1 MSIVT
6 QTLQD
11 AIQRRWK
18 LALGVL
24 LVGAL
29 LAVCVHAFDLT
40 AVLEEVQGAAEQVSE
55 ADPDD
60 IPTDQLGQ
68 MARGAGLVFIVGI
81 LAFLFTLGVVVLG
94 FFMPQGLF
102 ATADD
107 EGATLLSRYGGV
119 QLATLVLM
127 AILGL
132 TAAARFF
139 TGETPFL
146 SGFAAIVHI
155 CLLGAAAC
163 AISFAFATFGIRHAA
178 WLGLGYYVLSWL
190 MSGLAGVLGE
200 LADIDAV
207 GAVFQFVIFPAG
219 VFRDFIRGLGPGAWD
234 WGATGMVAYHFALW
248 TAIALLGLRR
258 LARSPDTESHDS
270 Y

>member
-1 MSIVT
+1 MSIVKT
-6 QTLQD
+6 ALQE

-18 LALGVL
+18 LALGVFL
-24 LVGAL
+24 AGAL
-29 LAVCVHAFDLT
+29 LAVCVYAFDLT

-55 ADPDD
+55 ADPED
-60 IPTDQLGQ
+60 IPTEQLGQ

-81 LAFLFTLGVVVLG
+81 LAFLFTLGVVILG
-94 FFMPQGLF
+94 FSMPQRLF
-102 ATADD
+102 ATGED
-107 EGATLLSRYGGV
+107 EGGTYLSRYGGV

-127 AILGL
+127 LILGL
-132 TAAARFF
+132 TSAARFF
-139 TGETPFL
+139 TGDTPFV
-146 SGFAAIVHI
+146 SGLAAMVHV

-178 WLGLGYYVLSWL
+178 WLGLGYYALSWL
-190 MSGLAGVLGE
+190 MGGLAGVLGE

-258 LARSPDTESHDS
+258 LARSPDTESQDA
-270 Y
+270 